1 MTPLLPA
8 DALLAVLAAAFL
20 HASWNAIA
28 KGGAGRHAFTG
39 PFLISLGG
47 AVWALPVLVV
57 TGLPDPGSYPW
68 IGASAL
74 IHVVYFGLIGLAYR
88 YADYSAVYPLIRG
101 GAPLFTT
108 IFAAVFLGETLGFT
122 ASAGVA
128 LLCAGILGLGLD
140 GVRRGS
146 LDRRSLLVAA
156 ATASMIVLYTLVD
169 GLGARASGNAAA
181 YIVTL
186 TLATL
191 VPLVPVFAAIG
202 GRPLLASLQP
212 GWKQALLGG
221 GDGEPVL
228 RDRPVGDDEGSD
240 RPRRRGAGNL
250 GAVRDL
256 DRRPCPEGAVRA
268 ARWVAAGIIVDRAD
282 ADAGRV
288 DFRHSG
294 PCRMKKAPGCSPRP
308 LRSSTIGD
316 PTIAT
321 VLPAGAGADHEVV
334 VGVLGHLEPEIFLVP
349 EARESLR

>member
-28 KGGAGRHAFTG
+28 KGGAGRHALTG

-128 LLCAGILGLGLD
+128 LLCGGILGLGLD
-140 GVRRGS
+140 GMRRGS

-221 GDGEPVL
+221 
-228 RDRPVGDDEGSD
+228 
-240 RPRRRGAGNL
+240 AMANL
-250 GAVRDL
+250 SYGIALWAMTKAPIGLVGAVRETSVL
-256 DRRPCPEGAVRA
+256 FATLIAALVLKERFGP
-268 ARWVAAGIIVDRAD
+268 ARWVAAGIIVMGLMLTRA
-282 ADAGRV
+282 G
-288 DFRHSG
+288 
-294 PCRMKKAPGCSPRP
+294 
-308 LRSSTIGD
+308 
-316 PTIAT
+316 
-321 VLPAGAGADHEVV
+321 
-334 VGVLGHLEPEIFLVP
+334 
-349 EARESLR
+349 